1 MKANF
6 ISGIYGITPETEDTN
21 TLLSKV
27 ELLLKEEVTL
37 FQYRNKFSD
46 ISKKEDQARAM
57 SDLVR
62 SKGGIFIVNDSIE
75 LAKCSHADGVHLGC
89 QDVDL
94 RTAREQLSNKAFIGA
109 SCYGS
114 IALAAEAKEKGADY
128 VAFGSF
134 FFSTTKPHAPKV
146 DLSIVA
152 EFKSLIDLPVVGIG
166 GISVT
171 NAKLLVEA
179 GVDSIAVSS
188 GLFDAGDIKN
198 SVKIFKTYF
207 N

>member
-21 TLLSKV
+21 ILLSKV
-27 ELLLKEEVTL
+27 ELLLKAGVTL

-46 ISKKEDQARAM
+46 TSKQEDQARAM

-62 SKGGIFIVNDSIE
+62 SKGGIFIVNDSIK
-75 LAKCSHADGVHLGC
+75 LAKLSHADGVHLGC
-89 QDVDL
+89 QDIDL
-94 RTAREQLSNKAFIGA
+94 RAAREELSNKSFIGA
-109 SCYGS
+109 SCYGN
-114 IALAAEAKEKGADY
+114 ITLAVEAKEKGADY

-134 FFSTTKPHAPKV
+134 FFSTTKPHAPKI
-146 DLSIVA
+146 DPSIIGEA
-152 EFKSLIDLPVVGIG
+152 RSLIDLPVVGIG
-166 GISVT
+166 GITVT
-171 NAKLLVEA
+171 NAKLLVQA
-179 GVDSIAVSS
+179 GVDAIAISS